1 MLWKRERGN
10 WKAKNFVLYYPG
22 WNSFGMEKDRKTSL
36 LNQNFLIEVRQEME
50 GEKQGGGKD
59 FVIQYYPGKA
69 QFGEI

>member
-1 MLWKRERGN
+1 
-10 WKAKNFVLYYPG
+10 
-22 WNSFGMEKDRKTSL
+22 MEKDRKTSL